1 MAETKS
7 GLREVHV
14 QLFPRIGEA
23 RAGLI
28 DGSDQPRRRSGQ
40 ATVPSRPDRKLM
52 IVPVKADAILEW
64 TGGPMSDNVHWCTW
78 SGRRTDS
85 ARADC

>member
-28 DGSDQPRRRSGQ
+28 DGSNQPRRRSDGKQ
-40 ATVPSRPDRKLM
+40 LFRLA
-52 IVPVKADAILEW
+52 
-64 TGGPMSDNVHWCTW
+64 
-78 SGRRTDS
+78 RTES
-85 ARADC
+85 S